1 MNFRK
6 FVFMDQQLRVLL
18 TVRKTCPKLKDKT
31 LRYFIRTARWWKCG
45 LFPATLELVWV
56 GHKTIT
62 AEGSKLKRDYRL
74 YQRKVDVDILNAVR
88 NVLADVSSVSHCSDE
103 GVTLETLLN
112 ASFTTFGISTSTF
125 RWYSVCSTVPPTQTN
140 TRQFLQG
147 LAFHWKEI
155 IPFLSPYTRLYNRGC
170 GKWGKSR
177 VRGT

>member
-1 MNFRK
+1 
-6 FVFMDQQLRVLL
+6 MDQQLRVLL

-103 GVTLETLLN
+103 GVTLETLTHIL
-112 ASFTTFGISTSTF
+112 
-125 RWYSVCSTVPPTQTN
+125 RRSVYPHQPFVDTVYVPP
-140 TRQFLQG
+140 
-147 LAFHWKEI
+147 FHRHRPTLVLTETS
-155 IPFLSPYTRLYNRGC
+155 IPLKRDYTVFVPVYPAL
-170 GKWGKSR
+170 
-177 VRGT
+177 